1 MKKKCLHRLVRVHW
15 VDADEDSG
23 WREVTKDQDPTW
35 IIYTVGYLVSMPKRK
50 TDFVVLANSHLP
62 DVGQWSGIS
71 RIPKGMVLE
80 TETLMSKIPC
90 GTYEDTGNTG
100 HPS

>member
-1 MKKKCLHRLVRVHW
+1 MKKCLHRLVRVKW
-15 VDADEDSG
+15 IDADEDSG
-23 WREVTKDQDPTW
+23 WQEMPKDHDPTW
-35 IIYTVGYLVSMPKRK
+35 IIYSVGYLVSMPKRK
-50 TDFVVLANSHLP
+50 TGFVVLANSHLP

-80 TETLMSKIPC
+80 IETLMSKIPC
-90 GTYEDTGNTG
+90 GTHEDTGNTG

>member
-15 VDADEDSG
+15 VDADEASG

-80 TETLMSKIPC
+80 IETLMSKIPC